1 MLQRETAGPSE
12 DRRKSVS
19 LLPSTSSTTC
29 SIIPLLAL
37 GVHFPSAGH
46 CASAPGVFSHVIG
59 WVDGEGRTR
68 PRGSSQMTLTAV
80 ERGCAEQLARF
91 FPKLPLV
98 RIPVEVVALRLGQKR
113 LRESTV
119 VEYGTREYAIFP
131 SNLALEFDDRVRL
144 IREGMGKPAEAAVIA
159 LQYHEGSKA
168 VAVRFLEGP
177 CDWMVHP

>member
-1 MLQRETAGPSE
+1 
-12 DRRKSVS
+12 
-19 LLPSTSSTTC
+19 
-29 SIIPLLAL
+29 
-37 GVHFPSAGH
+37 
-46 CASAPGVFSHVIG
+46 
-59 WVDGEGRTR
+59 
-68 PRGSSQMTLTAV
+68 MTLTAM

-98 RIPVEVVALRLGQKR
+98 RIPVQVVPLRPSQGR

-119 VEYGTREYAIFP
+119 VEYGTREYAIFL
-131 SNLALEFDDRVRL
+131 SKLALEFDDRVRL
-144 IREGMGKPAEAAVIA
+144 VRDGIGTPAQAAVIA